1 MNINFKN
8 LYFDLDIADVLTSIG
23 IEVKIGSTVIQW
35 AHSFGDLGGE
45 PEGLDCTPLSALVRM
60 QKAGLVEQEN
70 WTVDYWFNE
79 DDYSAI
85 ETLKSAQTSSTI
97 TVTFHNAGSGS
108 GSTGTVFTNSGV
120 VRANYLTG
128 QEVNQVA
135 EGHAVI
141 ELSGANGWVMTP
153 AS

>member
-1 MNINFKN
+1 MNINFKT
-8 LYFDLDIADVLTSIG
+8 LYFDTTFDIADVLTSIG
-23 IEVKIGSTVIQW
+23 IEVKIGTTLIKW

-45 PEGLDCTPLSALVRM
+45 PEALDCTPLSALVRM

-79 DDYSAI
+79 EDYQAI
-85 ETLKSAQTSSTI
+85 ETLKSAQGSTEI
-97 TVTFHNAGSGS
+97 SVTFHNAG
-108 GSTGTVFTNSGV
+108 TGTGTKFTNSGV

-141 ELSGANGWVMTP
+141 ELSGANGWTMTP
-153 AS
+153 AT